1 MEKKQSSWFSQYT
14 LEYPNH
20 DPDKISAYAV
30 GWTSIALFGA
40 CVMIIDIPSGILLA
54 VFSGLILTGVM
65 LWKNPASFKI
75 GEVRKIPWIITAFA
89 LPYLSTLAC
98 AWMYWLHGER
108 LSLIMCVISAVL
120 VSILLF
126 YIFYG
131 WQQRG
136 SAEES
141 VRQLQ
146 ERQDQAFSS
155 LSEKIEQSAE
165 NLKQKLHPDAKYAE
179 MDKWATV
186 PASIALI
193 KDLLIEEGFY
203 SQKRL
208 EKQSW
213 DTIRIKIQKRLKESN
228 AERKLAN
235 NANFYRTIDI
245 AAEAAREFPE
255 LPGNAILAELNLIA
269 SPGDNLQRAKKT
281 RFQRSSEDPGKK

>member
-1 MEKKQSSWFSQYT
+1 MQKRQSWYSQYT
-14 LEYPNH
+14 LEYPNR

-30 GWTSIALFGA
+30 GWTSIALLGA
-40 CVMIIDIPSGILLA
+40 CVMFADIPAGVLLI
-54 VFSGLILTGVM
+54 VLLGLILTGVM
-65 LWKNPASFKI
+65 LGKNPERFKI
-75 GEVRKIPWIITAFA
+75 KSVRKIPWILAAFA
-89 LPYLSTLAC
+89 LPYLSTLAF
-98 AWMYWLHGER
+98 AWLYWLHGER
-108 LSLIMCVISAVL
+108 LSLTMCIISAVL
-120 VSILLF
+120 ISMLLF

-131 WQQRG
+131 WQRRG

-146 ERQDQAFSS
+146 ERQDQVFSS
-155 LSEKIEQSAE
+155 LSEKIEQSTE
-165 NLKQKLHPDAKYAE
+165 DLKQKLHPDAKYAE

-186 PASIALI
+186 PDSIALI

-203 SQKRL
+203 SRKGL

-245 AAEAAREFPE
+245 VAEAAKEFPE
-255 LPGNAILAELNLIA
+255 LPGNAILSELNLIA
-269 SPGDNLQRAKKT
+269 SPGDNLQRAKKA
-281 RFQRSSEDPGKK
+281 RFQRRSEDSEKK

>member
-1 MEKKQSSWFSQYT
+1 MEKKQSWFSQYT

-30 GWTSIALFGA
+30 GWISIALFGA

-75 GEVRKIPWIITAFA
+75 REVRKIPWILAAFA
-89 LPYLSTLAC
+89 LPYLSTLIFAFL
-98 AWMYWLHGER
+98 YWRTGER
-108 LSLIMCVISAVL
+108 WSVIMCIISALL

-126 YIFYG
+126 YIFYR
-131 WQQRG
+131 WQRRG
-136 SAEES
+136 STEES

-146 ERQDQAFSS
+146 MRQDQAFSS

-165 NLKQKLHPDAKYAE
+165 DLKQKLHPDAKYAE

-186 PASIALI
+186 PDSIALI

-203 SQKRL
+203 SRKGL

-228 AERKLAN
+228 VERKLAN

-255 LPGNAILAELNLIA
+255 LPGNAILSELNLMA
-269 SPGDNLQRAKKT
+269 SPGDNLQRAKKA
-281 RFQRSSEDPGKK
+281 RFQRKSEDSEKK

>member
-1 MEKKQSSWFSQYT
+1 MEKKQSWYSQYT
-14 LEYPNH
+14 LVYPNR

-40 CVMIIDIPSGILLA
+40 CVMIIDIPTGILLM
-54 VFSGLILTGVM
+54 VLSGLILTGVM
-65 LWKNPASFKI
+65 LRKNPESFKI
-75 GEVRKIPWIITAFA
+75 REVRKIPWIITAFA

-108 LSLIMCVISAVL
+108 LSLIMCVISALL

-131 WQQRG
+131 WQRRG
-136 SAEES
+136 STEES

-146 ERQDQAFSS
+146 MRQEQAFSS

-165 NLKQKLHPDAKYAE
+165 DLKQKLHPDAKYAE

-186 PASIALI
+186 PDSIALV
-193 KDLLIEEGFY
+193 KDLLVEEGFY
-203 SQKRL
+203 SRKGL

-228 AERKLAN
+228 AEKRLAN

-245 AAEAAREFPE
+245 VAEAAKEFPE
-255 LPGNAILAELNLIA
+255 LPGNAILAELNLMA
-269 SPGDNLQRAKKT
+269 SPGDNLQRAKKA
-281 RFQRSSEDPGKK
+281 RFQRRSEDSEKK

>member
-1 MEKKQSSWFSQYT
+1 MEKKQFWFSQYT
-14 LEYPNH
+14 LVYPNR

-30 GWTSIALFGA
+30 GWTSIALFGT
-40 CVMIIDIPSGILLA
+40 CVMIIDIPTGILLM
-54 VFSGLILTGVM
+54 VFLGLILSGAM
-65 LWKNPASFKI
+65 LRKNPESFKI
-75 GEVRKIPWIITAFA
+75 REVRKIPWIITAFA
-89 LPYLSTLAC
+89 LPYLSTLSFAC
-98 AWMYWLHGER
+98 LYWHNGGR
-108 LSLIMCVISAVL
+108 LSVIMCVISALL

-126 YIFYG
+126 YIFYR
-131 WQQRG
+131 WQRRG
-136 SAEES
+136 STEES

-146 ERQDQAFSS
+146 MRQDQAFSS

-165 NLKQKLHPDAKYAE
+165 DLKQKLHPDVKYAE
-179 MDKWATV
+179 IDKWATV
-186 PASIALI
+186 PDSIALI

-203 SQKRL
+203 SRRGL

-255 LPGNAILAELNLIA
+255 LPGNAILSELNLIA

>member
-1 MEKKQSSWFSQYT
+1 MQKRQSWYSQYT
-14 LEYPNH
+14 LEYPNR

-30 GWTSIALFGA
+30 GWTSIALLGA
-40 CVMIIDIPSGILLA
+40 CVMFADIPAGVLLI
-54 VFSGLILTGVM
+54 VLLGLILTCVM
-65 LWKNPASFKI
+65 LRKNPESFKI
-75 GEVRKIPWIITAFA
+75 REVRKIPWIITAFA

-136 SAEES
+136 STEES

-146 ERQDQAFSS
+146 ERQDQSFSS

-165 NLKQKLHPDAKYAE
+165 DLKQKLHPDAKYSD

-186 PASIALI
+186 PDSIALI
-193 KDLLIEEGFY
+193 KDLLVEEGY
-203 SQKRL
+203 HSRKEL
-208 EKQSW
+208 ERISW

-228 AERKLAN
+228 AEKRLAN
-235 NANFYRTIDI
+235 NANFYRTLDI
-245 AAEAAREFPE
+245 AAEAAKEFPE
-255 LPGNAILAELNLIA
+255 LPGNAILSELNLMA
-269 SPGDNLQRAKKT
+269 SPGVNLQRAKKA
-281 RFQRSSEDPGKK
+281 RFQRRSEDSEKK

>member
-1 MEKKQSSWFSQYT
+1 MQKKQSWFSQYT

-30 GWTSIALFGA
+30 GWISIALFGA
-40 CVMIIDIPSGILLA
+40 CMMIIDIPAGVLLI
-54 VFSGLILTGVM
+54 VLLGLILTGVM
-65 LWKNPASFKI
+65 LGKNPERFKI
-75 GEVRKIPWIITAFA
+75 KSVRKIPWILAAFA
-89 LPYLSTLAC
+89 LPYLSTLTF
-98 AWMYWLHGER
+98 AWLYWLHGER
-108 LSLIMCVISAVL
+108 LSLTMCIISAVL
-120 VSILLF
+120 ISMLLF

-131 WQQRG
+131 WQRRG

-146 ERQDQAFSS
+146 MRQEQAFSS

-165 NLKQKLHPDAKYAE
+165 DLKQKLHPDAKYAE

-186 PASIALI
+186 PDSIALV
-193 KDLLIEEGFY
+193 KDLLVEEGFY
-203 SQKRL
+203 SRKGL

-228 AERKLAN
+228 AEKRLAN

-245 AAEAAREFPE
+245 VAEAAKEFPE
-255 LPGNAILAELNLIA
+255 IPGTAILAELNLIA
-269 SPGDNLQRAKKT
+269 SPGDNLQRARKT
-281 RFQRSSEDPGKK
+281 RFQRRSEDPGKK

>member
-1 MEKKQSSWFSQYT
+1 MEKKQFWFSQYT
-14 LEYPNH
+14 LVYPNR

-30 GWTSIALFGA
+30 GWTSIALFGT
-40 CVMIIDIPSGILLA
+40 CVMIIDIPTGILLM
-54 VFSGLILTGVM
+54 VFLGLILSGAM
-65 LWKNPASFKI
+65 LRKNPESFKI
-75 GEVRKIPWIITAFA
+75 SEVRKIPWILAAFA
-89 LPYLSTLAC
+89 LPYLSTLIFAFL
-98 AWMYWLHGER
+98 YWRTGER
-108 LSLIMCVISAVL
+108 WSVIMCIISALL

-126 YIFYG
+126 YIFYR
-131 WQQRG
+131 WQRRG
-136 SAEES
+136 STEES

-146 ERQDQAFSS
+146 MRQDQAFSS

-165 NLKQKLHPDAKYAE
+165 DLKQKLHPDAKYAE

>member
-1 MEKKQSSWFSQYT
+1 MQKKQAWYSQYT

-30 GWTSIALFGA
+30 GWISIALLGA
-40 CVMIIDIPSGILLA
+40 CVMIADIPAGVLLV
-54 VFSGLILTGVM
+54 VFFGLILTGIM
-65 LWKNPASFKI
+65 LWKNPTSFKI
-75 GEVRKIPWIITAFA
+75 REVRKIPWILSAFA
-89 LPYLSTLAC
+89 LPYLSTLTFAC
-98 AWMYWLHGER
+98 LYWRTGER
-108 LSLIMCVISAVL
+108 LSVIMCIISALL

-126 YIFYG
+126 YIFYR
-131 WQQRG
+131 WQRRG
-136 SAEES
+136 STEES

-146 ERQDQAFSS
+146 MIQDQAFSS

-165 NLKQKLHPDAKYAE
+165 DLKQKLHPDAKYAE

-186 PASIALI
+186 PDSIAQI
-193 KDLLIEEGFY
+193 KDLLVEEGFY
-203 SQKRL
+203 SRKGL

-228 AERKLAN
+228 AEKRLAN

-245 AAEAAREFPE
+245 VAEAAKEFPE

-281 RFQRSSEDPGKK
+281 RFQRSSEDCGKK

>member
-1 MEKKQSSWFSQYT
+1 MEKKQFWFSQYT
-14 LEYPNH
+14 LVYPNR

-30 GWTSIALFGA
+30 GWTSIALLGA
-40 CVMIIDIPSGILLA
+40 CVMFADIPAGVLLI
-54 VFSGLILTGVM
+54 VLLGLILTGVM
-65 LWKNPASFKI
+65 LGKNPERFKI
-75 GEVRKIPWIITAFA
+75 KSVRKIPWILAAFA
-89 LPYLSTLAC
+89 LPYLSTLAF
-98 AWMYWLHGER
+98 AWLYWLHGER
-108 LSLIMCVISAVL
+108 LSLTMCIISAVL
-120 VSILLF
+120 ISMLLF

-131 WQQRG
+131 WQRRG

-146 ERQDQAFSS
+146 ERQDQVFSS
-155 LSEKIEQSAE
+155 LSEKIEQSTE
-165 NLKQKLHPDAKYAE
+165 DLKQKLHPDAKYAE

-186 PASIALI
+186 PDSIALI

-203 SQKRL
+203 SRKGL

-245 AAEAAREFPE
+245 VAEAAKEFPE
-255 LPGNAILAELNLIA
+255 LPGNAILSELNLIA
-269 SPGDNLQRAKKT
+269 SPGDNLQRAKKA
-281 RFQRSSEDPGKK
+281 RFQRRSEDSEKK